1 MRSSYLGRQNYW
13 FPIEKCEIEILRN
26 KRSAS
31 SSIKRNQFHVAL
43 TGTFTVHRV
52 QVVRVEQSVVDFD
65 LQKQKSFGPRQIY
78 CAQ

>member
-43 TGTFTVHRV
+43 T
-52 QVVRVEQSVVDFD
+52 
-65 LQKQKSFGPRQIY
+65 
-78 CAQ
+78 